1 MVLSCIIIDLICLI
15 LSFIVAVVLL
25 TVVNMFQAKLVCKNK
40 DVYVAEK
47 KNTLWNYL
55 VVV

>member
-1 MVLSCIIIDLICLI
+1 MFINLICLI

-40 DVYVAEK
+40 KVYVVEK
-47 KNTLWNYL
+47 NICCGII
-55 VVV
+55 